1 MPVTVHRWYP
11 TPFGLV
17 AKTEPFAKSVSMPS
31 VTKPS
36 GKRSGAQLLGRI
48 TCPHC
53 WHQYPP
59 ENSLWISSDHESLRD
74 DPKVRGEP
82 RRFPAERFHVSG
94 DALDAR
100 GVRCTA
106 LACPEC
112 HLEVPRVGYEFPP
125 FFASIVG
132 GPGCGKSF
140 FLPAMTWTL
149 RTSLPRLFATEFL
162 DADPAFNLKLH
173 EYERSLFLNP
183 KRDEIVSLEKTMV
196 GAGQEHLQD
205 QIVLGGK
212 SVLLPRPLIF
222 RIQPNDHHPS
232 AKHRS
237 QAARTVCLY
246 DNAGELYLPGYEP
259 GAGFRGTDHLGQSH
273 LTMFLFDPTQDI
285 RFRDACR
292 GKSRDPQMQTR
303 DQEFT
308 REAAILQHTI
318 LITAAT
324 RMKRLRGL
332 AESER
337 HNGPLVVI
345 LTKLDAWSALIP
357 DGEALLRTKYMQP
370 LPHRQA
376 GGEPLHAYVP
386 RAVRQVSDVLRS
398 VLLAHAPEIV
408 SAAEGFSSNVT
419 YVACSATGRNV
430 QAYGPVD
437 GADGAFG
444 IRPRD
449 VKPFWCDLPFL
460 IGLHQNSLTCLPIAA
475 SS

>member
-1 MPVTVHRWYP
+1 
-11 TPFGLV
+11 
-17 AKTEPFAKSVSMPS
+17 MPS
-31 VTKPS
+31 ATKPS
-36 GKRSGAQLLGRI
+36 GKRLGVQLLSRI

-59 ENSLWISSDHESLRD
+59 ENSLWISSDHDALRD

-100 GVRCTA
+100 GARCSA

-112 HLEVPRVGYEFPP
+112 HLEVPRVGYEFKP

-132 GPGCGKSF
+132 GPGCGKSY

-183 KRDEIVSLEKTMV
+183 KRDEIVFIEKTQAK
-196 GAGQEHLQD
+196 AGQDGLYD
-205 QIVLGGK
+205 VVVLGGK
-212 SVLLPRPLIF
+212 AVSLARPFLF
-222 RIQPNDHHPS
+222 RLQPNDHHPEASRRRQS
-232 AKHRS
+232 ARE
-237 QAARTVCLY
+237 VCLY
-246 DNAGELYLPGYEP
+246 DNAGELYLPGFQQGES
-259 GAGFRGTDHLGQSH
+259 FRATDHLGH
-273 LTMFLFDPTQDI
+273 AHMTMFLFDPTQDM

-292 GKSRDPQMQTR
+292 GKSLDPQMQVR
-303 DQEFT
+303 DQEFS
-308 REAAILQHTI
+308 REAAVLQHTI
-318 LITAAT
+318 LLTAAT

-332 AESER
+332 AESDR
-337 HNGPLVVI
+337 HDGPLVVI
-345 LTKLDAWSALIP
+345 LTKLDAWTALIP

-370 LPHRQA
+370 LSGSQT
-376 GGEPLHAYVP
+376 GGEPLNAYVP
-386 RAVRQVSDVLRS
+386 HAVRRVSDVLRS
-398 VLLAHAPEIV
+398 VLLTHAPEIV

-430 QAYGPVD
+430 QAFE
-437 GADGAFG
+437 GADRNDVAFG

-460 IGLHQNSLTCLPIAA
+460 IGLHQNGLSCLPIAA
-475 SS
+475 PS